1 MEANIN
7 YLTGDATLPKTQ
19 GNKIIVHI
27 CNDVGGWGKGFV
39 LAISRRW
46 KEPENRYREWY
57 DSGDNFDLG
66 EVQFVQVEDDLW
78 IANIIGQHQLTED
91 KYGNPPIRYDAVLS
105 GLNKVGEFSLKN
117 EATAHMPRIG
127 CGLAG
132 GSWDRIE
139 PLIVESLTVRC
150 IETFVY
156 DYP

>member
-19 GNKIIVHI
+19 GNKIIV
-27 CNDVGGWGKGFV
+27 
-39 LAISRRW
+39 
-46 KEPENRYREWY
+46 
-57 DSGDNFDLG
+57 
-66 EVQFVQVEDDLW
+66 
-78 IANIIGQHQLTED
+78 
-91 KYGNPPIRYDAVLS
+91 
-105 GLNKVGEFSLKN
+105 
-117 EATAHMPRIG
+117 HMPRIG

-139 PLIVESLTVRC
+139 PLIVESLTVRG